1 MIYILTGDGK
11 GKTTSSIGMGIRAV
25 GSGKRVLM
33 VQFLKTKHTGEYK
46 AIEKIKNFDIESFG
60 RPGFYLPKEELER
73 KPELKKKFRPLG
85 QEDVERA
92 RKALKFA
99 EEEINSG
106 KYSFL
111 ILDEIN
117 VSLKFKLVDI
127 KTVVDFIEG
136 HRNNIDMVLT
146 GRYCPREILKL
157 ADMVS
162 EVKEVEHYFKK
173 GIKAMQAR
181 EF

>member
-1 MIYILTGDGK
+1 M
-11 GKTTSSIGMGIRAV
+11 
-25 GSGKRVLM
+25 
-33 VQFLKTKHTGEYK
+33 
-46 AIEKIKNFDIESFG
+46 
-60 RPGFYLPKEELER
+60 
-73 KPELKKKFRPLG
+73 
-85 QEDVERA
+85 
-92 RKALKFA
+92 
-99 EEEINSG
+99 
-106 KYSFL
+106 
-111 ILDEIN
+111 
-117 VSLKFKLVDI
+117 DI

>member
-92 RKALKFA
+92 RKR
-99 EEEINSG
+99 
-106 KYSFL
+106 
-111 ILDEIN
+111 
-117 VSLKFKLVDI
+117 
-127 KTVVDFIEG
+127 
-136 HRNNIDMVLT
+136 RN
-146 GRYCPREILKL
+146 
-157 ADMVS
+157 
-162 EVKEVEHYFKK
+162 
-173 GIKAMQAR
+173 
-181 EF
+181 